1 MSDDI
6 FIVIATFGVVFVIT
20 AAMLQGLIITVD
32 LLRAGFKGRRQSQA
46 MVLLARFVVVPLV
59 IIGLASIVHFG
70 ASGYGPQIDMAVCV
84 LVLTAGPPFIPA
96 IAKLAHGDIPYA
108 ASSAL
113 MLTVLTWILLPF
125 TLPVALNFLGT
136 GASVSSSTVAQPL
149 VAFYVIPLV
158 AGFLIRA
165 RYPNLAKD
173 IIPHLKTIAI
183 ATLLLSVALY
193 IAVSW
198 SELTSLFLTGMLG
211 FAVAIPLI
219 SLFIGF
225 VLSPPLARRT
235 TAETPDRSSKITSII
250 SISLQNIGACLVC
263 AFFVLP
269 SYPLAGVA
277 ILIFALGS
285 IFVTVL
291 VMAELG
297 RRHERALAAAT
308 PAQTNPA
315 AAGGKSSS

>member
-70 ASGYGPQIDMAVCV
+70 TSGYGPQIDMAVCV

-125 TLPVALNFLGT
+125 TLPAALNFLGT
-136 GASVSSSTVAQPL
+136 GAAVSSSTVAEPL
-149 VAFYVIPLV
+149 IAFYVIPLV

-225 VLSPPLARRT
+225 VPVRRLLGAQLPRPRTEAPRSPRSFRFHCKISALASCV
-235 TAETPDRSSKITSII
+235 RSS
-250 SISLQNIGACLVC
+250 
-263 AFFVLP
+263 
-269 SYPLAGVA
+269 
-277 ILIFALGS
+277 
-285 IFVTVL
+285 
-291 VMAELG
+291 
-297 RRHERALAAAT
+297 
-308 PAQTNPA
+308 
-315 AAGGKSSS
+315 SSHHIR

>member
-1 MSDDI
+1 MADDI

-46 MVLLARFVVVPLV
+46 MVLLARFVIVPLV

-96 IAKLAHGDIPYA
+96 IAKLAHGDVPYA

-125 TLPVALNFLGT
+125 TLPAALNFLGT

-149 VAFYVIPLV
+149 IAFYVIPLV

-165 RYPNLAKD
+165 RYPQPSDGHHPASQDHRNCDAAAVGCAVRRGLVDRAHLTVSNRGVRFCARHPSDLAVHRLCAQPAACSAHNCRDPAPKLQD
-173 IIPHLKTIAI
+173 HLDHFDFTAKYRR
-183 ATLLLSVALY
+183 LPRVC
-193 IAVSW
+193 
-198 SELTSLFLTGMLG
+198 
-211 FAVAIPLI
+211 
-219 SLFIGF
+219 
-225 VLSPPLARRT
+225 VLRPP
-235 TAETPDRSSKITSII
+235 II
-250 SISLQNIGACLVC
+250 SVGRSCDLDLCARFDHRDSARDGRIGQ
-263 AFFVLP
+263 
-269 SYPLAGVA
+269 
-277 ILIFALGS
+277 
-285 IFVTVL
+285 
-291 VMAELG
+291 
-297 RRHERALAAAT
+297 AT
-308 PAQTNPA
+308 
-315 AAGGKSSS
+315 

>member
-1 MSDDI
+1 MADDI

-46 MVLLARFVVVPLV
+46 MVLLARFVIVPLV

-149 VAFYVIPLV
+149 IAFYVIPLV

-165 RYPNLAKD
+165 RYSNLAMD

-193 IAVSW
+193 VAVSW
-198 SELTSLFLTGMLG
+198 TELTSLYLTGVFG
-211 FAVAIPLI
+211 FALAIPVIL
-219 SLFIGF
+219 LFIGF

-235 TAETPDRSSKITSII
+235 TAETLHRSSKITSII

-285 IFVTVL
+285 IIVTAL

-297 RRHERALAAAT
+297 KRHERALAATT
-308 PAQTNPA
+308 PAQTNSA
-315 AAGGKSSS
+315 AEGGKSSS